1 MLGMPE
7 EGDSVPFDG
16 ASEMKKTQLVA
27 LKNKEIIELM
37 RVFLDC
43 DAEGILDYLTT
54 QNLSEIWNFPEYI
67 STESLTEL

>member
-1 MLGMPE
+1 
-7 EGDSVPFDG
+7 
-16 ASEMKKTQLVA
+16 MKKTQQVA

-37 RVFLDC
+37 RVLLDS

-67 STESLTEL
+67 STESLTEV